1 MVEPH
6 LADALKIRN
15 HMLDDMFS
23 VRKIKVEEKKTSGE
37 DIEES
42 VAADEL
48 IDSDGRHIV
57 EKVGVFCDDSSQFVL
72 NVMAH
77 RGLDPQSCDVHCGFD
92 GGQGMLK
99 LAVTITDRQESEQSG
114 RSLYSQGVAAKQAKN
129 SSVKK
134 LFLLGVV
141 PDVPE
146 THYNVQTIL
155 SNLNLSAIE
164 FTTAA
169 DLKMYMLLTGKSLGK
184 PKFGCPFCSACTP
197 YLEDGELYYLK
208 DLLALHKAYSEA
220 GGIKRTQQKYQNV
233 TNPPLLTADDSKLII
248 EVLCIPELHIL
259 IGVVDKLLKEFEKN
273 VFPSEDLGLKFMDK
287 YLKKVAIERKSYQ
300 GAHSLEGN
308 QSRDFLKKVDI
319 LQQALEKES
328 EAAVLNG
335 LPFIHTF
342 RAFSKVVSSCFGVSL
357 QEDYQAQIF
366 EFKRLYLALGIS
378 VTPKVIKLSTRF
390 FTGIC

>member
-1 MVEPH
+1 MR
-6 LADALKIRN
+6 LALSC
-15 HMLDDMFS
+15 L
-23 VRKIKVEEKKTSGE
+23 
-37 DIEES
+37 
-42 VAADEL
+42 
-48 IDSDGRHIV
+48 
-57 EKVGVFCDDSSQFVL
+57 
-72 NVMAH
+72 
-77 RGLDPQSCDVHCGFD
+77 GLGF
-92 GGQGMLK
+92 
-99 LAVTITDRQESEQSG
+99 I
-114 RSLYSQGVAAKQAKN
+114 SL
-129 SSVKK
+129 
-134 LFLLGVV
+134 L

-164 FTTAA
+164 FATAA
-169 DLKMYMLLTGKSLGK
+169 DLKMYMLLTGKSFDK

-208 DLLALHKAYSEA
+208 DLLELHKAYSEA

-259 IGVVDKLLKEFEKN
+259 IGVVDKLLKEFKKN

-308 QSRDFLKKVDI
+308 QSRDFLNKVDI
-319 LQQALEKES
+319 LQQALEQES

-335 LPFIHTF
+335 FPFIHTF

-357 QEDYQAQIF
+357 QEDFQAQIF
-366 EFKRLYLALGIS
+366 EFKRLYLALGVS
-378 VTPKVIKLSTRF
+378 VTPKVTKLLTRF
-390 FTGIC
+390 FTGVFVSFVEKLVREENRDNFI